1 MKLKSIILLIIMIA
15 LLCTMADGALRRGH
29 TYSSTSTWV
38 FYPGKTVAN
47 PADTQ
52 TNVFKFTQLGAWE
65 KIVGWIYVEV
75 TAVDTNTGGEYVDTT
90 KDSMSFTLYTAC
102 KDNPLITKVMEFDS
116 LIYQGNQD
124 TIWFTIPADSSICDE
139 LYFTFETVIGDSDHS
154 VTDSAL
160 GVTYKA
166 TVYMTAK

>member
-1 MKLKSIILLIIMIA
+1 MIA
-15 LLCTMADGALRRGH
+15 LLCTMTYGALKRGH
-29 TYSSTSTWV
+29 TYSSTKTWV
-38 FYPGKTVAN
+38 FYPGKTVAA

-52 TNVFKFTQLGAWE
+52 NNVFKFTQLGAWE
-65 KIVGWIYVEV
+65 KIVGYIYVEV
-75 TAVDTNTGGEYVDTT
+75 IAVDTNGAGEYVDTT
-90 KDSMSFTLYTAC
+90 KDSMSYTLYTSC
-102 KDNPLITKVMEFDS
+102 KANSVITKVMEFDS

-124 TIWFTIPADSSICDE
+124 TLWFTVPADSSICDE

-154 VTDSAL
+154 VTDSSL